1 MLNQK
6 IKNSDL
12 NRKTIEEN
20 LNAIKL
26 NITVILDNV
35 RSAQN
40 VGSIFR
46 TSDAFHVDK
55 IYLCGITATPPN
67 KEIFKTA
74 LGATESVKWEHYEN
88 INSLVETLKSEQYTV
103 ISIEQTANAQ
113 MLHEVSFQLNEKYAF
128 VFGNEVDGVSQTVID
143 NSHGVIEIPQF
154 GSKHSLNISVSAGVI
169 LWEAAKQLAVN
180 HQ

>member
-1 MLNQK
+1 MLNKK

-20 LNAIKL
+20 LNSAKL

-46 TSDAFHVDK
+46 TSDAFNVNK

-74 LGATESVKWEHYEN
+74 LGATESVKWEYCEN
-88 INSLVETLKSEQYTV
+88 IHSLIETLKNEHTV

-128 VFGNEVDGVSQTVID
+128 VFGNEVDGVSQHVID
-143 NSHGVIEIPQF
+143 NSNSVIEIPQF

-169 LWEAAKQLAVN
+169 LWEAAKQLTVN

>member
-20 LNAIKL
+20 LNARKL

-46 TSDAFHVDK
+46 TSDAFNVDK

-74 LGATESVKWEHYEN
+74 LGATESVKWEYYEN
-88 INSLVETLKSEQYTV
+88 INSLIETLKNEQHRV
-103 ISIEQTANAQ
+103 ISIEQTAHAQ
-113 MLHEVSFQLNEKYAF
+113 MLDKVRFELNEKYAF
-128 VFGNEVDGVSQTVID
+128 VFGNEVDGVSQTVIN
-143 NSHGVIEIPQF
+143 NSNGVIEIPQF

-169 LWEAAKQLAVN
+169 LWEAAKQLTVN
-180 HQ
+180 PQ

>member
-1 MLNQK
+1 MLNPK
-6 IKNSDL
+6 IKNSEL
-12 NRKTIEEN
+12 NRKTVEEN
-20 LNAIKL
+20 LNAAKL

-40 VGSIFR
+40 VGSVFR
-46 TSDAFHVDK
+46 TSDAFNVDK

-88 INSLVETLKSEQYTV
+88 INSLVETLKADHHKV
-103 ISIEQTANAQ
+103 ICIEQTAHAQ
-113 MLHEVSFQLNEKYAF
+113 MLNEVLFEPTEKYAF
-128 VFGNEVDGVSQTVID
+128 VFGNEVDGVSQAVIN

-169 LWEAAKQLAVN
+169 LWEAAKQLTASY
-180 HQ
+180 Q

>member
-6 IKNSDL
+6 LKNSDL

-20 LNAIKL
+20 LNSAKL

-46 TSDAFHVDK
+46 TSDAFNVDK

-74 LGATESVKWEHYEN
+74 LGATESVKWEYLEN
-88 INSLVETLKSEQYTV
+88 INSLVDNLKADNYAV

-113 MLHEVSFQLNEKYAF
+113 MLHEVSFKLNEKYAF
-128 VFGNEVDGVSQTVID
+128 VFGNEVDGVSQTVIN
-143 NSHGVIEIPQF
+143 NSNGVIEIPQF
-154 GSKHSLNISVSAGVI
+154 GSKHSLNISVSAGII
-169 LWEAAKQLAVN
+169 LWEAAKQLTVN